1 MDGVLDPQLAPV
13 ERAAALLDIA
23 VWVMTAQRLQAGADQ
38 SLP

>member
-1 MDGVLDPQLAPV
+1 VLDPQLAPV

-23 VWVMTAQRLQAGADQ
+23 VWVMTAQRLQADADQ